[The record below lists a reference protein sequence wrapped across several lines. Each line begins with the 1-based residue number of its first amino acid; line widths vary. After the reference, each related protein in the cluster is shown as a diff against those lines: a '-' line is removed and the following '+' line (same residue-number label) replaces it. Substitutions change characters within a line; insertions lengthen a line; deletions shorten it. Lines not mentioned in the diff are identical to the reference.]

1 MQLHENLKKYLF
13 SMISIEFTDRKNT
26 VSGFLLDYS
35 DLWILLQSN
44 PVDFIIDGYILVRV
58 KNIDDVYQEESD
70 EFTEKVIR
78 LKGFIPTYTDKLPLN
93 DTTEVFKLI
102 NERHGIFSFY
112 KKSETTLYPGRLLT
126 IDEETLSIEWIDT
139 RGKWTEERSFK
150 VAKIRT
156 VEFGNDYLNSLKI
169 ASEVLY

>member
-1 MQLHENLKKYLF
+1 MQLHEILKKYLF
-13 SMISIEFTDRKNT
+13 SMISIEFTDRKNI

-35 DLWILLQSN
+35 EQWILLQSN
-44 PVDFIIDGYILVRV
+44 PVDFIIDGYILIKN

-78 LKGFIPTYTDKLPLN
+78 LKGFIPAYIDKLPLN
-93 DTTEVFKLI
+93 NTPEVFKLI
-102 NERHGIFSFY
+102 NAKHGIFSFY
-112 KKSETTLYPGRLLT
+112 KKSETTLYPGRLIA
-126 IDEETLSIEWIDT
+126 IDDETLTIEWIDT

-150 VAKIRT
+150 ANKIRT

-169 ASEVLY
+169 ASEMLY